1 MEQVTRVLLRRLS
14 GGKKAL
20 RLKLANEGSV
30 TLLAE
35 VDVLLRV
42 KHPLSSIRDV
52 SPRVCLAG
60 GRS

>member
-1 MEQVTRVLLRRLS
+1 MEQVTRILLQRLF

-20 RLKLANEGSV
+20 RLKLANEWSV

-42 KHPLSSIRDV
+42 KHPLSLIRDV
-52 SPRVCLAG
+52 SPTMCLAG